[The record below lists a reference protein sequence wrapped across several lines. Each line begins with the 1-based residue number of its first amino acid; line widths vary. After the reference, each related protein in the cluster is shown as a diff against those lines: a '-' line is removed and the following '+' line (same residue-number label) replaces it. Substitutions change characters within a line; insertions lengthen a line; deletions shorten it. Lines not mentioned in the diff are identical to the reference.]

1 MQKWLF
7 DISARINAL
16 VDVLDEADDKS
27 IEPDIKNALA
37 GIYESDVPAAIE
49 DGIAYIK
56 NQEAQVDAISAE
68 IKRLQDLKKSREN
81 RLARVRKGYT
91 DFLIAVEK
99 KKIETPKG
107 TMTVAAPTISTIIDD
122 AAMLPKEFLRET
134 VRYDPDKKAIKDAIL
149 SNPNRIIPGA
159 HLEEK
164 ISIRIK

>member
-1 MQKWLF
+1 MQAWLY
-7 DISARINAL
+7 DISERIEAL
-16 VDVLDEADDKS
+16 QSVLDEADDKS
-27 IEPDIKNALA
+27 IEPDIKNALQ

-49 DGIAYIK
+49 DGISYIK

-68 IKRLQDLKKSREN
+68 IKRLQYLKKSREN

-107 TMTVAAPTISTIIDD
+107 TMAVAAPTFSTVIDSIDD
-122 AAMLPKEFLRET
+122 LPDDYKRTTIKVEA
-134 VRYDPDKKAIKDAIL
+134 DKTAIKQAIQGGH
-149 SNPNRIIPGA
+149 NVPGA

-164 ISIRIK
+164 VSIRIK

>member
-1 MQKWLF
+1 MQAWLY
-7 DISARINAL
+7 DISERIEAL
-16 VDVLDEADDKS
+16 QSVLDEADDKS
-27 IEPDIKNALA
+27 IEPDIKNALQ

-49 DGIAYIK
+49 DGISYIK

-107 TMTVAAPTISTIIDD
+107 TMTVAAPTFSTVIDSIDD
-122 AAMLPKEFLRET
+122 LPDDYKRTTIKVEA
-134 VRYDPDKKAIKDAIL
+134 DKTAIKQAIQGGQTVK
-149 SNPNRIIPGA
+149 GA

-164 ISIRIK
+164 VSIRIK

>member
-7 DISARINAL
+7 DISARIEAL
-16 VDVLDEADDKS
+16 QDVLDEADDKS
-27 IEPDIKNALA
+27 IEPDVKNALQ

-49 DGIAYIK
+49 DGISYIK
-56 NQEAQVDAISAE
+56 NQEAQVEAISAE

-91 DFLIAVEK
+91 DFLIAVEQ

-107 TMTVAAPTISTIIDD
+107 TMTVAAPTFSTVIDSIDELPD
-122 AAMLPKEFLRET
+122 AYKRTTIKIEPNKESI
-134 VRYDPDKKAIKDAIL
+134 KQAIKAGH
-149 SNPNRIIPGA
+149 NVPGA

>member
-27 IEPDIKNALA
+27 IEPDIKNALQ

-107 TMTVAAPTISTIIDD
+107 TMTVAAPTFSTVIDSID
-122 AAMLPKEFLRET
+122 ELPDDYKRTTIKVEA
-134 VRYDPDKKAIKDAIL
+134 DKTAIKQAIQGGHTVK
-149 SNPNRIIPGA
+149 GA

-164 ISIRIK
+164 VSIRIK

>member
-1 MQKWLF
+1 MQKWLY
-7 DISARINAL
+7 DISERIEAL
-16 VDVLDEADDKS
+16 QAVLDEADDKS

-49 DGIAYIK
+49 DGISYIK

-107 TMTVAAPTISTIIDD
+107 TMTVAAPTFSTVIDSIDD
-122 AAMLPKEFLRET
+122 LPDDYKRTTIKVEA
-134 VRYDPDKKAIKDAIL
+134 DKTAIKQAIQGGHTVK
-149 SNPNRIIPGA
+149 GA

-164 ISIRIK
+164 VSIRIK

>member
-1 MQKWLF
+1 MQAWLY
-7 DISARINAL
+7 DISERIEAL
-16 VDVLDEADDKS
+16 QSVLDEADDKS
-27 IEPDIKNALA
+27 IEPDIKNALQ

-49 DGIAYIK
+49 DGISYIK

-107 TMTVAAPTISTIIDD
+107 TMTVAAPTFSTVIDSIDD
-122 AAMLPKEFLRET
+122 LPDDYKRTTIKVEA
-134 VRYDPDKKAIKDAIL
+134 DKTAIKQAIQGGHTVK
-149 SNPNRIIPGA
+149 GA

-164 ISIRIK
+164 VSIRIK

>member
-27 IEPDIKNALA
+27 IEPDIKNALQ

-49 DGIAYIK
+49 DGISYIK

-107 TMTVAAPTISTIIDD
+107 TMTVAAPTFSTVIDSIDD
-122 AAMLPKEFLRET
+122 LPDDYKRTTIKVEA
-134 VRYDPDKKAIKDAIL
+134 DKTAIKQAIQGGHTVK
-149 SNPNRIIPGA
+149 GA

-164 ISIRIK
+164 QSIRIK

>member
-1 MQKWLF
+1 MQKWLY
-7 DISARINAL
+7 DISTRINAL

-27 IEPDIKNALA
+27 IEPDIKNALQ

-49 DGIAYIK
+49 DGISYIK

-107 TMTVAAPTISTIIDD
+107 TMAVAAPTFSTVIDSIDD
-122 AAMLPKEFLRET
+122 LPDDYKRTTIKVEA
-134 VRYDPDKKAIKDAIL
+134 DKTAIKQAIQGGHTVK
-149 SNPNRIIPGA
+149 GA

>member
-7 DISARINAL
+7 DISTRINAL

-49 DGIAYIK
+49 DGISYIK

-107 TMTVAAPTISTIIDD
+107 TMTVAAPTFSTVIDSIDD
-122 AAMLPKEFLRET
+122 LPDDYKRTTIKVEA
-134 VRYDPDKKAIKDAIL
+134 DKTAIKQAIQGGHTVK
-149 SNPNRIIPGA
+149 GA

-164 ISIRIK
+164 VSIRIK

>member
-27 IEPDIKNALA
+27 IEPDIKNALQ

-107 TMTVAAPTISTIIDD
+107 TMTVAAPTFSTVIDSIDD
-122 AAMLPKEFLRET
+122 LPDDYKRTTIKVEA
-134 VRYDPDKKAIKDAIL
+134 DKTAIKQAIQGGHTVK
-149 SNPNRIIPGA
+149 GA

>member
-16 VDVLDEADDKS
+16 VDVLDDADDKS
-27 IEPDIKNALA
+27 IEPDIKNALQ

-107 TMTVAAPTISTIIDD
+107 TMTVAAPTFSTVIDSIDD
-122 AAMLPKEFLRET
+122 LPDDYKRTTIKVEA
-134 VRYDPDKKAIKDAIL
+134 DKTAIKQAIQGGHTVK
-149 SNPNRIIPGA
+149 GA

>member
-49 DGIAYIK
+49 DGISYIK

-107 TMTVAAPTISTIIDD
+107 TMTVAAPTFSTVIDSIDD
-122 AAMLPKEFLRET
+122 LPDDYKRTTIKIEA
-134 VRYDPDKKAIKDAIL
+134 DKTAIKQAIQGG
-149 SNPNRIIPGA
+149 RDVPGA

>member
-1 MQKWLF
+1 MQKWLY
-7 DISARINAL
+7 DISERIEAL
-16 VDVLDEADDKS
+16 QAVLDEAYDKS
-27 IEPDIKNALA
+27 IEPDIKNALQ

-49 DGIAYIK
+49 DGISYIK

-107 TMTVAAPTISTIIDD
+107 TMTVAAPTFSTVIDSIDD
-122 AAMLPKEFLRET
+122 LPDDYKRTTIKVEA
-134 VRYDPDKKAIKDAIL
+134 DKTAIKQAIQGGHTVK
-149 SNPNRIIPGA
+149 GA

-164 ISIRIK
+164 VSIRIK

>member
-27 IEPDIKNALA
+27 IEPDIKTALM

-107 TMTVAAPTISTIIDD
+107 TMTVAAPTFSTVIDSIDD
-122 AAMLPKEFLRET
+122 LPDDYKRTTIKVEA
-134 VRYDPDKKAIKDAIL
+134 DKTAIKQAIQGGHTVK
-149 SNPNRIIPGA
+149 GA

>member
-27 IEPDIKNALA
+27 IEPDIKNALE

-107 TMTVAAPTISTIIDD
+107 TMTVAAPTFSTKVDDIDALPD
-122 AAMLPKEFLRET
+122 AYKRTT
-134 VRYDPDKKAIKDAIL
+134 VKIDADLTAIKQAIKAGH
-149 SNPNRIIPGA
+149 NVPGA

-164 ISIRIK
+164 FSIRIK

>member
-7 DISARINAL
+7 DISTRINAL

-49 DGIAYIK
+49 DGISYIK
-56 NQEAQVDAISAE
+56 NQEAQIDAISAE

-91 DFLIAVEK
+91 DFLVAVEK

-107 TMTVAAPTISTIIDD
+107 TMTVAAPTFSTVIDSIDD
-122 AAMLPKEFLRET
+122 LPDDYKRTTIKVEA
-134 VRYDPDKKAIKDAIL
+134 DKTAIKQAIQGGH
-149 SNPNRIIPGA
+149 SVKGA

-164 ISIRIK
+164 VSIRIK

>member
-7 DISARINAL
+7 DISTRINAL
-16 VDVLDEADDKS
+16 VDVLDDADDKS
-27 IEPDIKNALA
+27 IEPDIKNALQ

-49 DGIAYIK
+49 DGISYIK

-107 TMTVAAPTISTIIDD
+107 TMTVAAPTFSTVIDSIDD
-122 AAMLPKEFLRET
+122 LPDDYKRTTIKVEA
-134 VRYDPDKKAIKDAIL
+134 DKTAIKQAIQGGHTVK
-149 SNPNRIIPGA
+149 GA

-164 ISIRIK
+164 VSIRIK

>member
-1 MQKWLF
+1 MQKWLY

-49 DGIAYIK
+49 DGISYIK

-107 TMTVAAPTISTIIDD
+107 TMTVAAPTFSTVIDSIDD
-122 AAMLPKEFLRET
+122 LPDDYKRTTIKVEA
-134 VRYDPDKKAIKDAIL
+134 DKTAIKQAIQGGHTVK
-149 SNPNRIIPGA
+149 GA

>member
-27 IEPDIKNALA
+27 IEPDIKNALQ

-49 DGIAYIK
+49 DGISYIK

-81 RLARVRKGYT
+81 RLARVRQGYT

-107 TMTVAAPTISTIIDD
+107 TMTVAAPTFSTVIDSID
-122 AAMLPKEFLRET
+122 ELPDDYKRTTIKVEA
-134 VRYDPDKKAIKDAIL
+134 DKTAIKQAIQGGHTVK
-149 SNPNRIIPGA
+149 GA